1 MGYKEVKQE
10 RVVYDC
16 MKKEKFTS
24 GFVSIIGRPNVGK
37 STLLNSIIGEKI
49 VITSDKPQTTRNR
62 IQGIHN
68 IPGGQIVF
76 IDTPGIH
83 AGRSRLNRSMVDVA
97 RSAISGVDLLMLV
110 VEATTAADPAF
121 IQEILGKVTI
131 PVVLVINKIDL
142 LSDKNLVLKKIADW
156 AALYKFREIVPVS
169 AGRNDGVEHL
179 VSVVGGYLPEGPAMF
194 PDDILTDMPEKF
206 IVAEMIREKVFRLTR
221 DEVPYSTAVV
231 VESFI
236 ERENGVIAISAA
248 IMLERDTQKGIII
261 GSKGEM
267 LKKIGTQARQDIERL
282 LDTKIYLE
290 LFVKVVENWSERPSK
305 LRELGYE

>member
-1 MGYKEVKQE
+1 
-10 RVVYDC
+10 

-37 STLLNSIIGEKI
+37 STLLNAIIGEKI

-83 AGRSRLNRSMVDVA
+83 AGHSRLNRSMVDVA

-121 IQEILGKVTI
+121 IQDVLGKVKV
-131 PVVLVINKIDL
+131 PVLLVINKIDL
-142 LSDKNLVLKKIADW
+142 LADKNQVLKKIADW
-156 AALYKFREIVPVS
+156 SELHPFKEIIPIS

-179 VSVVGGYLPEGPAMF
+179 VAVVSSYLPEGPAMF

-231 VESFI
+231 VETFT

-248 IMLERDTQKGIII
+248 IMLERDTQKGIVI
-261 GSKGEM
+261 GAKGEM
-267 LKKIGTQARQDIERL
+267 LKKIGSQARQDIERL
-282 LDTKIYLE
+282 LGTRIYLE
-290 LFVKVVENWSERPSK
+290 LFVKVVENWSERPSQ

>member
-1 MGYKEVKQE
+1 VDKEVKYE
-10 RVVYDC
+10 GMVHNY
-16 MKKEKFTS
+16 MNNKKFTS

-83 AGRSRLNRSMVDVA
+83 AGRSRLNRSMVDAA
-97 RSAISGVDLLMLV
+97 RSAISGVDLLLLV
-110 VEATTAADPAF
+110 VEATTIADPAF
-121 IQEILGKVTI
+121 IQDVLGKVKI

-142 LSDKNLVLKKIADW
+142 LSDKNQMLKKITDW
-156 AALYKFREIVPVS
+156 AALYPFREIVPVS
-169 AGRNDGVEHL
+169 AGRNDGVDHL
-179 VSVVGGYLPEGPAMF
+179 VSVVSGYLPEGPAMF
-194 PDDILTDMPEKF
+194 SDDILTDMPEKF
-206 IVAEMIREKVFRLTR
+206 IVAEMIREKIFRLTR

-231 VESFI
+231 VETFI

-248 IMLERDTQKGIII
+248 IMLERATQKGIVI

-267 LKKIGTQARQDIERL
+267 LKKIGSQARQDIERL
-282 LDTKIYLE
+282 LDTKVYLE

>member
-1 MGYKEVKQE
+1 MN
-10 RVVYDC
+10 
-16 MKKEKFTS
+16 KEKFTS

-37 STLLNSIIGEKI
+37 STLLNCIIGEKI

-83 AGRSRLNRSMVDVA
+83 TGRSRLNKSMVDVA

-121 IQEILGKVTI
+121 IQDILSKVKI

-142 LSDKNLVLKKIADW
+142 LSDKNQVLKKIADW
-156 AALYKFREIVPVS
+156 AALFPFREIIPVS
-169 AGRNDGVEHL
+169 AGRNDGVDHL
-179 VSVVGGYLPEGPAMF
+179 VSVVSSYLPEGPAMF

-231 VESFI
+231 VETFI

-248 IMLERDTQKGIII
+248 IMIERATQKGIII

-282 LDTKIYLE
+282 LDTKVYLE

>member
-1 MGYKEVKQE
+1 
-10 RVVYDC
+10 
-16 MKKEKFTS
+16 MKKEKFRS

-83 AGRSRLNRSMVDVA
+83 SGHSRLNRSMVDVA
-97 RSAISGVDLLMLV
+97 RSAISGVDLLLLV
-110 VEATTAADPAF
+110 VEATGGADAPF
-121 IQEILGKVTI
+121 IQDVLGKVKV

-142 LSDKNLVLKKIADW
+142 LSDKNIILKKIADW
-156 AALYKFREIVPVS
+156 AALYPFKEIVPVS
-169 AGRNDGVEHL
+169 AGRNDGVDRL
-179 VSVVGGYLPEGPAMF
+179 VSVVSAYLPEGAAMF

-236 ERENGVIAISAA
+236 ERENGVIAIAAA
-248 IMLERDTQKGIII
+248 IMLERDTQKGIVI
-261 GSKGEM
+261 GAKGEM
-267 LKKIGTQARQDIERL
+267 LKKIGSQARQDIERL
-282 LDTKIYLE
+282 LGTRIYLE
-290 LFVKVVENWSERPSK
+290 LFVKVVENWSERPSQ

>member
-1 MGYKEVKQE
+1 
-10 RVVYDC
+10 
-16 MKKEKFTS
+16 MKKEKFRS

-68 IPGGQIVF
+68 IPCGQIVF

-83 AGRSRLNRSMVDVA
+83 SGHSRLNRSMVDVA
-97 RSAISGVDLLMLV
+97 RSAISGVDLLLLV
-110 VEATTAADPAF
+110 VEATGGADAPF
-121 IQEILGKVTI
+121 IQDVLGKVKV

-142 LSDKNLVLKKIADW
+142 LSDKNIILKKIADW
-156 AALYKFREIVPVS
+156 AALYPFKEIVPIS
-169 AGRNDGVEHL
+169 AGRNDGVDRL
-179 VSVVGGYLPEGPAMF
+179 VSVVSAYLPEGAAMF

-236 ERENGVIAISAA
+236 ERENGVIAIAAA
-248 IMLERDTQKGIII
+248 IMLERDTQKGIVI
-261 GSKGEM
+261 GAKGEM
-267 LKKIGTQARQDIERL
+267 LKKIGSQARQDIERL
-282 LDTKIYLE
+282 LGTRIYLE
-290 LFVKVVENWSERPSK
+290 LFVKVVENWSERPSQ

>member
-1 MGYKEVKQE
+1 
-10 RVVYDC
+10 

-83 AGRSRLNRSMVDVA
+83 AGRSRLNKSMVDVA

-121 IQEILGKVTI
+121 IQDVLKKVTI

-142 LSDKNLVLKKIADW
+142 LADKNQVLKKIADW
-156 AALYKFREIVPVS
+156 SALFPFKEIVPVS
-169 AGRNDGVEHL
+169 AGRNDGVDHL
-179 VSVVGGYLPEGPAMF
+179 VKVVSGYLPEGPAMF

-206 IVAEMIREKVFRLTR
+206 IVAEMIREKIFRLTR

-261 GSKGEM
+261 GNKGEM
-267 LKKIGTQARQDIERL
+267 LKKIGSQARQDIERL
-282 LDTKIYLE
+282 LATRVYLE